1 MRPSLARQL
10 ISFSVPWQ
18 ARQLPAC
25 SRFLSL
31 SRIAVKKSWIRAV
44 LAVGVCLLCLFSS
57 GLAPSAF
64 AHASGQSYLYF
75 QVGEET
81 LTTYVSAPIKGLN
94 EVLALNLPTDRN
106 VGDSEIEPL
115 LPKIRSYVEQH
126 IDIEC
131 PPQACTLTY
140 QRSDTIVTGGG
151 QFLQLYYSIDGF
163 ETRPDALQV
172 GYDVILAD
180 KSHFINFVLIDQNWK
195 TGTFNAEANIV
206 LSYDKAGVVKTL
218 DLSGGSLFQGFSAI
232 VKLGIEH
239 IVEGIDHVLFLIAL
253 LLPSVV
259 RRENG
264 KWQPVG
270 SFSTS
275 FAYIVKIVTA
285 FTVAHSITL
294 GLATLQIVDLPS
306 RLVESVIAASIG
318 LAAVDIFYPIFKR
331 RVWLIVFIFGLFH
344 GFGFASVLGDLGVTS
359 QYALL
364 SLLAFNIGIEL
375 GQLAIIAVVF
385 PLLYL
390 LRKQILYPPL
400 VLKAGGLLLG
410 AISLYWLIERV
421 FDINFRVLP
430 MLQGLF

>member
-1 MRPSLARQL
+1 MRFSSARQL
-10 ISFSVPWQ
+10 ISLSMLWQ
-18 ARQLPAC
+18 SLQLPFYPLL
-25 SRFLSL
+25 RLSK
-31 SRIAVKKSWIRAV
+31 IAVRKSWMRVV

-64 AHASGQSYLYF
+64 AHATGQSYLYF

-81 LTTYVSAPIKGLN
+81 LTTYVSTPIKDLN

-115 LPKIRSYVEQH
+115 LPKIRPYVEQH

-131 PPQACTLTY
+131 PPQTCTLTY

-151 QFLQLYYSIDGF
+151 QFLQMYYSIDGF
-163 ETRPDALQV
+163 EALPESLQV

-180 KSHFINFVLIDQNWK
+180 KPDFINFVLIDQNWK

-206 LSYDKAGVVKTL
+206 LSYDEAGVIQTL
-218 DLSGGSLFQGFSAI
+218 DLSGGSLFQGFAAI
-232 VKLGIEH
+232 VKLGIKH
-239 IVEGIDHVLFLIAL
+239 IVKGVDHVLFLVAL

-264 KWQPVG
+264 KWQPIG

-275 FAYIVKIVTA
+275 LAYVVKVAIA
-285 FTVAHSITL
+285 FTVAHSLTL

-306 RLVESVIAASIG
+306 RFVESVIAASIG
-318 LAAVDIFYPIFKR
+318 LVAIDIFYPIFKS
-331 RVWLIVFIFGLFH
+331 RVVQVIFLFGLFH

-359 QYALL
+359 QHSLL
-364 SLLAFNIGIEL
+364 SLFAFNLGVEL
-375 GQLAIIAVVF
+375 GQIAIIFVVF

-390 LRKQILYPPL
+390 LRKQIFYPPL

-421 FDINFRVLP
+421 FDINLQVLP
-430 MLQGLF
+430 TLQGLF

>member
-1 MRPSLARQL
+1 MRFNLAHQF
-10 ISFSVPWQ
+10 ISFS
-18 ARQLPAC
+18 RLLRSLQLPFSIC
-25 SRFLSL
+25 SRVAPTRFL
-31 SRIAVKKSWIRAV
+31 IRTV

-57 GLAPSAF
+57 GLVPDAV
-64 AHASGQSYLYF
+64 AHAKGQSYLYF

-81 LTTYVSAPIKGLN
+81 LTTYVSAPIKDLN

-126 IDIEC
+126 VDIEC

-140 QRSDTIVTGGG
+140 QRSDTITTGGG
-151 QFLQLYYSIDGF
+151 QFLQLYYNIDGF
-163 ETRPDALQV
+163 ETQPEALEV

-180 KSHFINFVLIDQNWK
+180 KSEFINFVLIDQNWK

-206 LSYDKAGVVKTL
+206 LSYDEAGVVKTL
-218 DLSGGSLFQGFSAI
+218 DLSGGSLFQGLAAI
-232 VKLGIEH
+232 VKLGVKH
-239 IVEGIDHVLFLIAL
+239 IVKGVDHVLFLVAL

-264 KWQPVG
+264 KWQPIG

-275 FAYIVKIVTA
+275 FSYVVKVAIA

-306 RLVESVIAASIG
+306 RFVESVIAGSIG
-318 LAAVDIFYPIFKR
+318 LVAIDIFYPIFKH
-331 RVWLIVFIFGLFH
+331 RVVQVIFLFGLFH

-359 QYALL
+359 QHSLL
-364 SLLAFNIGIEL
+364 SLLAFNLGVEL
-375 GQLAIIAVVF
+375 GQLAIITVVF

-390 LRKQILYPPL
+390 LRKQIFYPPL

-410 AISLYWLIERV
+410 TISLYWLIERV
-421 FDINFRVLP
+421 FDINLQVLP
-430 MLQGLF
+430 TLQGLF